1 MNTKELLE
9 ARGKTHGDFREN
21 ARVSQNIKLI
31 MRSASGWTQLSDSQ
45 AEALELIAL
54 KISRILSGMADHGEH
69 WDDLGGYAGLGKKDC
84 SQ

>member
-1 MNTKELLE
+1 
-9 ARGKTHGDFREN
+9 
-21 ARVSQNIKLI
+21 
-31 MRSASGWTQLSDSQ
+31 MRSASGWTQLSDAQ
-45 AEALELIAL
+45 AEALDLISL